1 VETASVAAA
10 AAGVVVAIPP
20 GVKSI
25 LFVDDEPN
33 VLAGLRN
40 LLRSRRT
47 TWDMVF
53 ACGGE
58 EAIKL
63 LDARSFDVII
73 TDMRMP
79 RIDGVGVLNQAK
91 KRHPRAIRMI
101 LSGQTELEAAMRSVF
116 LAHRFL
122 SKPCD
127 PRMLDS
133 VLERASK
140 VNDLLEDP
148 ELRAEAGNVAMLP
161 AAPGVFLALSEVLEK
176 PEAAL
181 KDVVCI
187 VEGDTA
193 LCAKIL
199 QLVNSAFFGLPR
211 RVGSITEAVN
221 YLGITVIKNLAL
233 ALETFAGAEGD
244 QRRAALQRHSLLTA
258 KIARGLFRSNHA
270 RAEEAFVA
278 GLLHDIGRLLPRRA
292 AAAGPEDRHARLG
305 AYLLGLWGLPHPII
319 EAVAFHDNPRG
330 LGHTGFELVDAVY
343 IAEGLSAELVGGCTP
358 EPFDMAY
365 LAERGITEAQIAHWR
380 ADAAA
385 TVDADQ
391 AQRQTAGAA

>member
-1 VETASVAAA
+1 
-10 AAGVVVAIPP
+10 
-20 GVKSI
+20 VKSI

-40 LLRSRRT
+40 LLRTRRT
-47 TWDMVF
+47 KWEMVF

-58 EAIKL
+58 EAIKQIE
-63 LDARSFDVII
+63 ARPFDVVI

-91 KRHPRAIRMI
+91 KRQPRAVRMI
-101 LSGQTELEAAMRSVF
+101 LSGQTELEASMRSVF

-127 PRMLDS
+127 PQLLES
-133 VLERASK
+133 VLERAAR

-148 ELRAEAGNVAMLP
+148 ELRAIAGEVTMLP
-161 AAPGVFLALSEVLEK
+161 AAPGVFLALSAALEK
-176 PEAAL
+176 PDAAI
-181 KDVVCI
+181 KDVAGI
-187 VEGDTA
+187 VERDVA

-211 RVGSITEAVN
+211 RVSSIAEAVT
-221 YLGITVIKNLAL
+221 YLGITVIRNLAL
-233 ALETFAGAEGD
+233 ALEAFAGSDSDEE
-244 QRRAALQRHSLLTA
+244 RASMQRHALLTG
-258 KIARGLFRSNHA
+258 KIARALFRSNHA

-278 GLLHDIGRLLPRRA
+278 GLLHDIGRLVPGRTTTSA
-292 AAAGPEDRHARLG
+292 DKHARLG

-330 LGHTGFELVDAVY
+330 LGHAGFELVDAVHVADY
-343 IAEGLSAELVGGCTP
+343 LSAQLVGGGCEV
-358 EPFDMAY
+358 EPPDLVY
-365 LAERGITEAQIAHWR
+365 LAERGITEAQLERWR
-380 ADAAA
+380 LEAAV
-385 TVDADQ
+385 TVDAD
-391 AQRQTAGAA
+391 RPGMTEAA